1 MRFGIIYSE
10 KDFAGI
16 NIVNQLK
23 KISFSPQILI
33 IKLKKET
40 IFSKNLNIKSF
51 PKLKNLDFVIFASK
65 HESEKKTLALC
76 LHAPGNWRDAKFG
89 GKSGEVCLTSAYVLK
104 YLFKELNTNAK
115 TIKKRFEITL
125 EATHHGPLIDIPCCF
140 IEIGSCEEQWKDPF
154 LGKIL
159 AKTLLSLQNFNNNL
173 IKTKIKNYVPVIGIG
188 GPHYCPNFNKIQ
200 LKTKYAISHII
211 PKYVLPLT
219 SKMLK
224 QAESKTKEQIK
235 KVLLDWKGLGKY
247 KKETLDLLNRSGLR
261 YEKI

>member
-10 KDFAGI
+10 KDLAGV
-16 NIVNQLK
+16 NIINQLK
-23 KISFSPQILI
+23 SISFSPQILI

-51 PKLKNLDFVIFASK
+51 PKLRNLDFVIFASK

-76 LHAPGNWRDAKFG
+76 LHIPGNWRDAKFG
-89 GKSGEVCLTSAYVLK
+89 GKSGEVCLTSAFVLK
-104 YLFKELNTNAK
+104 YLFKELNKNAK
-115 TIKKRFEITL
+115 IIKEKFEITL
-125 EATHHGPLIDIPCCF
+125 EATHHGPLINIPCCF
-140 IEIGSCEEQWKDPF
+140 IEIGSCEKQWKDPF

-159 AKTLLSLQNFNNNL
+159 AKTILSLQNFNEKKVQEE
-173 IKTKIKNYVPVIGIG
+173 IKKYIPTVGIG

-224 QAESKTKEQIK
+224 QAESKTKEQIER
-235 KVLLDWKGLGKY
+235 VLLDWKGLGKY
-247 KKETLDLLNRSGLR
+247 KQKTKELLDEFGLK